1 MGCSWRVKEEVCG
14 LLVKF
19 CWCRDAGF
27 GEILIVEDGC
37 ENALSLCWR
46 SWAHFHCFSM
56 AKVSDNLI

>member
-1 MGCSWRVKEEVCG
+1 VCG

-56 AKVSDNLI
+56 AKVSDDLI